1 MSPDKCGAQLP
12 NGWAAVSL
20 SNPLTTFVHIFFV
33 FIFVWFFTSICIYVT
48 PKQSCVHFLF
58 LFIFVWF
65 WHLCVLVFVS
75 FHISKTLNS
84 SKRGLNIRLHIP
96 DRKSTFVFELVF
108 IFVIVFIVV
117 IVFVLAPP
125 IRRMRTCLM
134 TEQLSHTLSLSL
146 APLQPFSYFHLLD
159 DTILS

>member
-1 MSPDKCGAQLP
+1 MTPPVK
-12 NGWAAVSL
+12 NFH
-20 SNPLTTFVHIFFV
+20 NIFLNDGLQ
-33 FIFVWFFTSICIYVT
+33 
-48 PKQSCVHFLF
+48 KA
-58 LFIFVWF
+58 
-65 WHLCVLVFVS
+65 
-75 FHISKTLNS
+75 LNS
-84 SKRGLNIRLHIP
+84 SKRELNIRLHIP
-96 DRKSTFVFELVF
+96 DRKTTFVFVLVF

-117 IVFVLAPP
+117 ILFVLAPL